1 MERKLTKESSLF
13 AFTSTSCCAYDAR
26 LKTYDPPE
34 LDSVFSNR
42 LKTLPEDLEE
52 EEAKEKYYAFFERYG
67 THFTHFVRMGAMQS
81 QRSELNFTS
90 VAKLRN
96 NSVSVE
102 GGANLSCKCKIWCKL
117 RKDFLDSEYYDIF
130 HLTRPSLI

>member
-1 MERKLTKESSLF
+1 MERKLTKENRLF
-13 AFTSTSCCAYDAR
+13 TFTSTSCCAYDAR

-34 LDSVFSNR
+34 FDSGFLDK
-42 LKTLPEDLEE
+42 LKSLPEDLEE
-52 EEAKEKYYAFFERYG
+52 EYAKDLYFSLFDHYG

-81 QRSELNFTS
+81 LRSELNFNS

-102 GGANLSCKCKIWCKL
+102 GGASLSCKCKNESYS
-117 RKDFLDSEYYDIF
+117 FQF
-130 HLTRPSLI
+130 